1 MAVMA
6 PPVAT
11 IDAYNDESGSLA
23 DKYESRPFE
32 DIHAQVIDLLPASPG
47 LVLDI
52 GAGSGRDAAW
62 FADQGYEVTAVEP
75 AQQMRVVA
83 RLLHVQPD
91 ITWLDDRLPELGTL
105 MGQDRQFD
113 LIWLSAVWMHVPQ
126 DSRQLAIQHL
136 VSLLRPGGRI
146 MITLREGPFPK
157 NRVMYETSFEELR
170 LLAGKYDLDVLRVV
184 NTPDQLLRN
193 EVSWQSVM
201 LHSAV

>member
-1 MAVMA
+1 MAA
-6 PPVAT
+6 PVTT

-32 DIHAQVIDLLPASPG
+32 DIHAQVIDLLPASPA

-75 AQQMRVVA
+75 AQQMRVAA
-83 RLLHVQPD
+83 RSLHVQPD

-105 MGQDRQFD
+105 MAQDRQYD
-113 LIWLSAVWMHVPQ
+113 LIWLSAVWMHVPP
-126 DSRQLAIQHL
+126 DSRQWGFQHL